1 MASPDAVLLPIRRA
15 MEVNVGGLALQIVHL
30 NRNWLARVVTERGM
44 QLEERRNLVETILV
58 TDDDSA
64 CRDSIQKALEREGYL
79 VESAGGVDDA
89 VRAIDRRRFDLIVCD
104 YRMAGKTGLDLLAE
118 LKEREPHIPVLMVS
132 AYVDAVFEAGAAQ
145 LGAAGLLRKPFRRQE
160 LIESVARAIQ

>member
-1 MASPDAVLLPIRRA
+1 
-15 MEVNVGGLALQIVHL
+15 
-30 NRNWLARVVTERGM
+30 M
-44 QLEERRNLVETILV
+44 QPEERRNLVETILV

-79 VESAGGVDDA
+79 VESAVGVDDA
-89 VRAIDRRRFDLIVCD
+89 VCAINRRRFDLIVCD
-104 YRMAGKTGLDLLAE
+104 YRMIGKTGLDLLAE

-132 AYVDAVFEAGAAQ
+132 AYLDAVFEAGAVQ